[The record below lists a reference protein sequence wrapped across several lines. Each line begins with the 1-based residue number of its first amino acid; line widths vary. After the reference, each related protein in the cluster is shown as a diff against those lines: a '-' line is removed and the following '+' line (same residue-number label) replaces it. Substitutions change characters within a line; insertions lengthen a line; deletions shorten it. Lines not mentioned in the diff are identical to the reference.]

1 MRAPFQVT
9 NFMYHCVVERMR
21 ELCGILFITAIL
33 SMGTPSLWNNFQRS
47 CLQIHSPLGFPGGSN
62 GKESACSVGHLGS
75 IPRLGRSPGEGKGN
89 PFQYYC
95 LENSMD
101 GEAWWAN
108 EVHAVSKSQTRLSDF
123 IFFLLP
129 S

>member
-1 MRAPFQVT
+1 MYKLLALHILHDVKL
-9 NFMYHCVVERMR
+9 FMY
-21 ELCGILFITAIL
+21 FA
-33 SMGTPSLWNNFQRS
+33 SPSFGTHSYSWE
-47 CLQIHSPLGFPGGSN
+47 IHGSDSKTSPY
-62 GKESACSVGHLGS
+62 SVRDLGS